1 MDLIIPNE
9 KSRLLPQRLLVLSL
23 LLMIESQLALCR
35 RILSRLRLELNFI
48 AFTRSTNKAVYDIMF
63 RLLSKFVRSV
73 YHDVSHL

>member
-9 KSRLLPQRLLVLSL
+9 KSRLLPERLLVLSL
-23 LLMIESQLALCR
+23 LLMIESQLAFWR
-35 RILSRLRLELNFI
+35 HILSCLRLALNFI

-73 YHDVSHL
+73 YRDVSHL